1 MIYWKFK
8 YSRTQRALAVG
19 VSELVQLILSLACGI
34 IFWSEVIGKAL
45 VIVTT
50 LIIAGIIYRAGKMKG
65 EKNE

>member
-1 MIYWKFK
+1 ML
-8 YSRTQRALAVG
+8 AL
-19 VSELVQLILSLACGI
+19 LQLLQLILSMVCGI

-65 EKNE
+65 EKDE